1 MPSEP
6 LVITVALPEEELRK
20 KFQDVKSLGLI
31 WPGANYTT
39 PEVCIYSKENP
50 SGKKHPF
57 ELEVAE
63 EKINPSSYYG
73 IPVCETWNGAISIE
87 ELQDRILEAKE
98 LFKKITGLEGKV
110 YVIGG
115 QD

>member
-31 WPGANYTT
+31 WSGANYTT

-50 SGKKHPF
+50 S
-57 ELEVAE
+57 ER
-63 EKINPSSYYG
+63 
-73 IPVCETWNGAISIE
+73 SI
-87 ELQDRILEAKE
+87 LLSWKLLRRR
-98 LFKKITGLEGKV
+98 
-110 YVIGG
+110 
-115 QD
+115 